1 MSHTKLYG
9 VWRALHDRCYNKNQV
24 AYKWYGAR
32 GIAVCE
38 RWKSFKA
45 FLEDMG
51 VPPKGFEID
60 RIDNDGNYEP
70 GNCRWVTHKENC
82 NNRRKKIEHRI

>member
-9 VWRALHDRCYNKNQV
+9 VWRAIHDRCYNKNQD

-32 GIAVCE
+32 GIIVCE
-38 RWKSFKA
+38 RWNSFDA

-51 VPPKGFEID
+51 VPPSGVEID

-82 NNRRKKIEHRI
+82 NNRRKKIERRI